1 MTFTKIKTGLM
12 LLVIIAS
19 QVFVSCRD
27 DNIVAYPM
35 SDDTGHKTV
44 TEYIG
49 LYVLNEGNMG
59 ANKCTLDYLDLATG
73 VYTRNIFP
81 SRNPSQV
88 MELGDVGNDIKIYG
102 SSLWMVVN
110 MSNKVEVADALT
122 AVSRGHVD
130 IPNCRFVAF
139 HEGYA
144 YVSSYV
150 GEINKESV
158 LGGVFKVD
166 TTSLQIVDKVTVGY
180 QPEELTVVGGKLYVA
195 NSGGYQALQ
204 GKGYD
209 NTVSVIDLAT
219 FTKERDIHVA
229 PNLSLLRSDSH
240 GRLWVASRGNYAEMP
255 SRLYRLEKNAAGQMA
270 LADSIDTPVSGMAMK
285 GDSIYF
291 FGTTYDAQYR
301 PVSSFGIIDVNA
313 CKVVNANCITPPA
326 DNPIKTAYGIIVHP
340 ATGDIYVMDA
350 TNYVSSGKLY
360 CFGSDGQY
368 KWVTWTGDIPGH
380 AVLLSKTKQ
389 Q

>member
-1 MTFTKIKTGLM
+1 MNRNII
-12 LLVIIAS
+12 LLLTLVTLAAIT
-19 QVFVSCRD
+19 SCRD
-27 DNIVAYPM
+27 DDIVAYPI
-35 SDDTGHKTV
+35 SDDTGHKTK

-59 ANKCTLDYLDLATG
+59 SNKCTLDYLDLATG

-81 SRNPSQV
+81 SRNPNQV
-88 MELGDVGNDIKIYG
+88 MELGDVGNDIKIHG
-102 SSLWMVVN
+102 SSLWIVVN

-130 IPNCRFVAF
+130 IPNCRFVTF

-166 TTSLQIVDKVTVGY
+166 TATLKVVGKVTVGY
-180 QPEELTVVGGKLYVA
+180 QPEELAVSDGKLYVA

-219 FTKERDIHVA
+219 FTKERDIKVA
-229 PNLSLLRSDSH
+229 PNLSLIRTDNH
-240 GRLWVASRGNYAEMP
+240 GRLWVASRGDYGEAP
-255 SRLYRLEKNAAGQMA
+255 SRLYRLEKNSSGQMA
-270 LADSIDTPVSGMAMK
+270 LADSIDTPVSGMAVQ
-285 GDSIYF
+285 GDSIF
-291 FGTTYDAQYR
+291 FYGNTYNAQYQ
-301 PVSSFGIIDVNA
+301 PVSTFGIINTNS
-313 CKVVNANCITPPA
+313 CKVVNNNIITPPA
-326 DNPIKTAYGIIVHP
+326 DNPIKTAYGIMVHP
-340 ATGDIYVMDA
+340 VTGDIYVMDA

-360 CFGSDGQY
+360 CFGRDGKY

-380 AVLLSKTKQ
+380 AVFLSKTEKR
-389 Q
+389 